1 MNQNITKIL
10 KEIAAN
16 LRREDIFEQ
25 YSENIRKTES
35 SCHRITILGHENS
48 GKTALLNLLSGTSFP
63 MEALPSATD
72 HAVEPKDGNEWA
84 GRHGYLLSEIHA
96 TSAEFDQVKFLH
108 FMATTDVCIYVM
120 NAQSALN
127 RTDVEVL
134 RTLNDAALN
143 TIVVLGRCDLV
154 NKADRSEVDNY
165 VRNNLNGMD
174 FIRVAKV
181 NQGFINPA
189 VVRAELEPQLDSL
202 LEQANVEQTRSNFQR
217 FFMVEAVSHL
227 FEECQQH
234 IKESNEHLL
243 QIDEKARKKEEELSE
258 KSTDWLRLQTELH
271 KHISSL
277 SELVRDQLEERRA
290 DMLRRLSHDVDV
302 CGDVKLF
309 WEKDFPFRLEE
320 LMRAEA
326 QFMGQKLDAAL
337 SSDLQWLRD
346 ELLRRFGCRMALTAT
361 HGWGNGQ
368 VTANTNGIEITDMQ
382 RIRTVTRVGTA
393 VTVIAAGTLLAT
405 SGIAGIV
412 MAVGMVS
419 GLGAE
424 AFMRKKVN
432 QTREEIKKHLPSLV
446 TKVQMQYADEVEQ
459 RLIKLTDELVGQL
472 HSLQKEWRESSLK
485 DIRQEAAIA
494 RYNFAPTKWETVMAR
509 INQLSELIMQ

>member
-25 YSENIRKTES
+25 YSENFRKTES
-35 SCHRITILGHENS
+35 ACHRITILGHENS

-154 NKADRSEVDNY
+154 NEADRSEVDNY

-277 SELVRDQLEERRA
+277 SELVRDQLEER
-290 DMLRRLSHDVDV
+290 
-302 CGDVKLF
+302 
-309 WEKDFPFRLEE
+309 
-320 LMRAEA
+320 RAEA